1 MLVRLEPFVDDDGH
15 LDLLDELP
23 WCEHQGA
30 GLAEVVFPSFRRA
43 LQRLEI
49 DRHFF
54 LVRRIQTDFE
64 PEGAVERVLQ
74 QRAVGHELDLRI
86 DRLRGASTIGA
97 PHSQQGES
105 KSTEP
110 RIQPLG

>member
-23 WCEHQGA
+23 WRKHQGA
-30 GLAEVVFPSFRRA
+30 GLAEVVLPRFGRP
-43 LQRLEI
+43 LHRLEI

-54 LVRRIQTDFE
+54 LVRGVQTDFE
-64 PEGAVERVLQ
+64 SEGAVEGILQ
-74 QRAVGHELDLRI
+74 QRAVGHELNLRV
-86 DRLRGASTIGA
+86 DRLRGASAIGA
-97 PHSQQGES
+97 THSQQGES
-105 KSTEP
+105 NSTEP